1 MSKEKTARVYTRDA
15 TGLVR
20 ALGPMDIF
28 VWTVVFFPWFS
39 SWISNYWYTPS
50 VVVNVNYYISIA
62 IWFVF
67 FCIFPPAVWWM
78 LSAIMPRTGGDY
90 IFASRGLHPSL
101 GFAASFGVTFALA
114 LSSIG
119 AAPLFG
125 LAQAATQLETVGGI
139 TNNPAITAAG
149 NFIDPFGASTK
160 IIIYAIGLLILAL
173 GACFAFFGSG
183 FYNKVI
189 WGVFIVGLLGVA
201 IELPIL
207 LTTTRS
213 AFEAAYAV
221 YYTGGVQG
229 VFAAAQKAGYTPGL
243 SLNASIAAVPLL
255 LINLGPYLF
264 MYNVAGEVR
273 DAKKSYL
280 WGAWGAIFLSA
291 AFFLLFTFLT
301 DQVMGI
307 GFVEAYTIANGGYA
321 PVISALMAVV
331 APNLALNIVLAV
343 ILLVSNVGFGFLG
356 FAFVSRPMFAW
367 AFDRILPSKLASV
380 NNKYHSPGVAI
391 IVTLLISYLGWTLY
405 IYGHGF
411 TSVILN
417 SLLIKFVA
425 WGIVS
430 LAAVAIPFTCKDIFE
445 QSPVR
450 YKLGGV
456 PVISI
461 LGGVSFLTFAYY
473 VVNSVTTTVFYTPT
487 GYQAG
492 FLVFLFGATIVWYFI
507 AAAFRKS
514 QGIDISK
521 AFARLPPD

>member
-1 MSKEKTARVYTRDA
+1 
-15 TGLVR
+15 
-20 ALGPMDIF
+20 
-28 VWTVVFFPWFS
+28 
-39 SWISNYWYTPS
+39 
-50 VVVNVNYYISIA
+50 
-62 IWFVF
+62 
-67 FCIFPPAVWWM
+67 
-78 LSAIMPRTGGDY
+78 
-90 IFASRGLHPSL
+90 
-101 GFAASFGVTFALA
+101 
-114 LSSIG
+114 
-119 AAPLFG
+119 
-125 LAQAATQLETVGGI
+125 
-139 TNNPAITAAG
+139 
-149 NFIDPFGASTK
+149 
-160 IIIYAIGLLILAL
+160 
-173 GACFAFFGSG
+173 
-183 FYNKVI
+183 
-189 WGVFIVGLLGVA
+189 
-201 IELPIL
+201 
-207 LTTTRS
+207 
-213 AFEAAYAV
+213 
-221 YYTGGVQG
+221 
-229 VFAAAQKAGYTPGL
+229 
-243 SLNASIAAVPLL
+243 
-255 LINLGPYLF
+255 

-391 IVTLLISYLGWTLY
+391 IVTLLISYLGWSLY

-507 AAAFRKS
+507 AAAYRKS

>member
-1 MSKEKTARVYTRDA
+1 
-15 TGLVR
+15 
-20 ALGPMDIF
+20 
-28 VWTVVFFPWFS
+28 
-39 SWISNYWYTPS
+39 
-50 VVVNVNYYISIA
+50 
-62 IWFVF
+62 
-67 FCIFPPAVWWM
+67 
-78 LSAIMPRTGGDY
+78 
-90 IFASRGLHPSL
+90 
-101 GFAASFGVTFALA
+101 
-114 LSSIG
+114 
-119 AAPLFG
+119 
-125 LAQAATQLETVGGI
+125 
-139 TNNPAITAAG
+139 
-149 NFIDPFGASTK
+149 
-160 IIIYAIGLLILAL
+160 GLLILAL

-189 WGVFIVGLLGVA
+189 WGVFIVGILGVA

-207 LTTTRS
+207 LSTSRS
-213 AFEAAYAV
+213 AFDAAYAV

-273 DAKKSYL
+273 EAKKSYL

-291 AFFLLFTFLT
+291 AFFLLFTYLT

-321 PVISALMAVV
+321 PVISSLLAVV
-331 APNLALNIVLAV
+331 APNLALNVILAI

-380 NNKYHSPGVAI
+380 NEKYHSPGVAI
-391 IVTLLISYLGWTLY
+391 TVTLLISYLGWTLY
-405 IYGHGF
+405 IYGSGF

-417 SLLIKFVA
+417 SLLIKFVS

-430 LAAVAIPFTCKDIFE
+430 IAAIAIPFTRKDLFE
-445 QSPVR
+445 QSPVK

-461 LGGVSFLTFAYY
+461 LGTISFLTFAYY
-473 VVNSVTTTVFYTPT
+473 IVNSVTTSVFYTPT

-492 FLVFLFGATIVWYFI
+492 FLVLLFGGTIVWYFI
-507 AAAFRKS
+507 AAAYRKS

>member
-1 MSKEKTARVYTRDA
+1 MTEKSVPVYTRDA

-20 ALGPMDIF
+20 ALGPMDVF

-67 FCIFPPAVWWM
+67 FCVFPPAVWWM
-78 LSAIMPRTGGDY
+78 LSAVMPRTGGDY
-90 IFASRGLHPSL
+90 VFASRALHPSL

-125 LAQAATQLETVGGI
+125 LAQAATQLETVGQI
-139 TNNPAITAAG
+139 TSNPAITSAG
-149 NFIDPFGASTK
+149 NFIDPFGASIK
-160 IIIYAIGLLILAL
+160 VVIFAIGLVILAL
-173 GACFAFFGSG
+173 GAAFAFFGSG
-183 FYNKVI
+183 LYNKVM
-189 WGVFIVGLLGVA
+189 WGIFIVGLIGVI

-207 LTTTRS
+207 ATTTRA
-213 AFEAAYAV
+213 AFEAAYAT
-221 YYTGGVQG
+221 YYPGGVQA
-229 VFAAAQKAGYTPGL
+229 VYAAAQKAGYTPGL

-291 AFFLLFTFLT
+291 AFFLAFTLLT

-307 GFVEAYTIANGGYA
+307 GFVEAWTMANGGYA
-321 PVISALMAVV
+321 PVISALVAVMV
-331 APNLALNIVLAV
+331 PNLAVNVVLAL

-356 FAFVSRPMFAW
+356 FVFVSRPMFAW
-367 AFDRILPSKLASV
+367 AFDRILPAKLASV
-380 NNKYHSPGVAI
+380 HDRYHSPGVAI
-391 IVTLLISYLGWTLY
+391 LVTLLISYIGWTLY

-425 WGIVS
+425 WAIVS
-430 LAAVAIPFTCKDIFE
+430 LAAVAIPFRRKDIFE
-445 QSPVR
+445 SSPVKYR
-450 YKLGGV
+450 LAGV
-456 PVISI
+456 PVLSI
-461 LGGVSFLTFAYY
+461 LGAISFLTFAGY
-473 VVNSVTTTVFYTPT
+473 VVNSVTTNVFYTPT

-492 FLVFLFGATIVWYFI
+492 FLIFLFGATIVYYFI
-507 AAAFRKS
+507 VAAYRKT

-521 AFARLPPD
+521 AFAQLPPD

>member
-1 MSKEKTARVYTRDA
+1 MSGEKTARVYTRDA

-20 ALGPMDIF
+20 ALGPMDVF

-67 FCIFPPAVWWM
+67 FCVFPPAVWWM
-78 LSAIMPRTGGDY
+78 LSAVMPRTGGDY
-90 IFASRGLHPSL
+90 VFASRALHPSL

-125 LAQAATQLETVGGI
+125 LAQAATQLETVGQI
-139 TNNPAITAAG
+139 TNNTAVTAAG

-160 IIIYAIGLLILAL
+160 IIIFAIGLMILAL
-173 GACFAFFGSG
+173 GAAFAFFGSG
-183 FYNKVI
+183 FYNKVM
-189 WGVFIVGLLGVA
+189 WGIFITGLIGVM

-207 LTTTRS
+207 LSTTRT
-213 AFEAAYAV
+213 AFDAAYAT
-221 YYTGGVQG
+221 YYSGGVQG
-229 VFAAAQKAGYTPGL
+229 VFAAAQKAGYTPGV

-291 AFFLLFTFLT
+291 AFFLMFTFLT

-307 GFVEAYTIANGGYA
+307 GFVEAWTIANGGYA
-321 PVISALMAVV
+321 PVVSALMAVIV
-331 APNLALNIVLAV
+331 PNLAVNVILAI

-356 FAFVSRPMFAW
+356 FVFVSRPMFAW
-367 AFDRILPSKLASV
+367 AFDRILPAKLASV
-380 NNKYHSPGVAI
+380 NDRYHSPGVAI
-391 IVTLLISYLGWTLY
+391 LVTLLISYVGWSLY

-425 WGIVS
+425 WAIVS
-430 LAAVAIPFTCKDIFE
+430 LAAVALPFRRKDIFE
-445 QSPVR
+445 NSPVKYR
-450 YKLGGV
+450 IAGV
-456 PVISI
+456 PVLSI
-461 LGGVSFLTFAYY
+461 LGAISFLTFAGY
-473 VVNSVTTTVFYTPT
+473 VVNSVTTSVFYTPT

-507 AAAFRKS
+507 VAAYRRS

-521 AFARLPPD
+521 AFAQLPPD

>member
-1 MSKEKTARVYTRDA
+1 MAKQSPQVYTREA

-20 ALGPMDIF
+20 ALGPRDIF
-28 VWTVVFFPWFS
+28 IWTVVFFPWFS

-62 IWFVF
+62 MWFVL
-67 FCIFPPAVWWM
+67 FCLFPPAVWWM
-78 LSAIMPRTGGDY
+78 LTAIMPRTGGDY
-90 IFASRGLHPSL
+90 VFASRALHPSL

-114 LSSIG
+114 LSAIG

-125 LAQAATQLETVGGI
+125 LAQAATQIETVGQI
-139 TNNPAITAAG
+139 TNNPAVVAAG

-160 IIIYAIGLLILAL
+160 IIIYAIGLAILAL
-173 GACFAFFGSG
+173 GAAFAFFGSG
-183 FYNKVI
+183 MYNKVM
-189 WGVFIVGLLGVA
+189 WGIFILGLVGVI

-207 LTTTRS
+207 LTTTRTT
-213 AFEAAYAV
+213 FDAAYAS
-221 YYTGGVQG
+221 YYSGGVQG
-229 VFAAAQKAGYTPGL
+229 VFAAAEKAGYTPGV
-243 SLNASIAAVPLL
+243 SLTSSVAAVPLL

-273 DAKKSYL
+273 NAKKTYL

-291 AFFLLFTFLT
+291 VFFLLFTILT
-301 DQVMGI
+301 DRVMGI
-307 GFVEAYTIANGGYA
+307 GFVEAWTIANGGYA
-321 PVISALMAVV
+321 PVVSALLAVV
-331 APNLALNIVLAV
+331 FPNLALNIILAI

-356 FAFVSRPMFAW
+356 FAFCSRPMFAW

-380 NNKYHSPGVAI
+380 NDRYHSPGVAI
-391 IVTLLISYLGWTLY
+391 LVTLFISYIGWTLY

-430 LAAVAIPFTCKDIFE
+430 LAAVAVPFTRKEIFE
-445 QSPVR
+445 NSPVKYR
-450 YKLGGV
+450 MAGV

-461 LGGVSFLTFAYY
+461 LGAVSFLTFAGY
-473 VVNSVTTTVFYTPT
+473 VINSVTTTVFYTPT

-492 FLVFLFGATIVWYFI
+492 FLIFLFAATIAWYFI
-507 AAAFRKS
+507 AAAYRKS

-521 AFARLPPD
+521 AFVQLPPD